1 MDNQR
6 FGFALPL
13 LLKGSLGIFVLFFAY
28 LHFAGFLLFL
38 DVNYPWFRE
47 ATIKFRGGFE
57 LSLAPALALARENT
71 FCRKCLMR
79 TAEIGLRK

>member
-1 MDNQR
+1 MDHQR
-6 FGFALPL
+6 FGLALPL
-13 LLKGSLGIFVLFFAY
+13 IFKSSLGILVIFVAY

-38 DVNYPWFRE
+38 DFNYPWLKER
-47 ATIKFRGGFE
+47 TMKFRLVFE
-57 LSLAPALALARENT
+57 LSLTPALALARENT